1 MAVFWPTSG
10 LKGKASDSSGFST
23 EEILRIL
30 TWITPCYQ
38 VFRPQFRHTHT
49 HKKNSFPQWL
59 AHMVALIHFLCML
72 LCVLLCAQFYI
83 HACSALWINDFLG
96 QNYMTLKD
104 PFVTALIIMS
114 IKGSRPLKTCS
125 AQRVQDTLKKRRLFK
140 MSDLLRI

>member
-1 MAVFWPTSG
+1 MLPSIS
-10 LKGKASDSSGFST
+10 ASIPAHT
-23 EEILRIL
+23 
-30 TWITPCYQ
+30 
-38 VFRPQFRHTHT
+38 HTHT
-49 HKKNSFPQWL
+49 HKKLSS
-59 AHMVALIHFLCML
+59 VASPYAGLDSLLCVL